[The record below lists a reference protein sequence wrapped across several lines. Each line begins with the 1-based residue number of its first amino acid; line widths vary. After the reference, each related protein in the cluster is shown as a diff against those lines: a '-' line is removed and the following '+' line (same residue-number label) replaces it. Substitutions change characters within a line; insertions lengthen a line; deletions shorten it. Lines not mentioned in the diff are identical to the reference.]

1 MRRAA
6 AESGGRDGNGES
18 QKVQK
23 FKKKVQMLR
32 KPNIKIKIRKIL
44 YHTTVFKYRKF
55 FIMQKARCLETFGVI
70 IKSVSMCKAVSSVG
84 SPLDI

>member
-1 MRRAA
+1 MRRAT

-23 FKKKVQMLR
+23 VR
-32 KPNIKIKIRKIL
+32 KPNIKIKIWKIL